1 VKGLPASRNGSLQ
14 GPSELPMAVELRDLL
29 LTSIHQ
35 NASDL
40 HLTNAM
46 PPVLRIDGQ
55 LVPLAGDAFT
65 EEALKKMI
73 YACLS
78 DTQKVQFEEEK
89 ELDFSLAMM
98 GLDRFRVNVHQQRG
112 CVEAAFRRIPLFIP
126 TIEDLQLPP
135 VVATLA
141 RKQNGLVLVTG
152 PTGMGKSTTL
162 AAMVQ
167 LVNTE
172 SKCLIMSIE
181 DPIEFLHTNKKAII
195 KQREVYKDT
204 HSFAEALKRCLRQD
218 PDVIVVGE
226 MRDLETISTV
236 LTAAET
242 GHLVLATLHT
252 PDAPQTIERIIDVFP
267 PYQQQQVRQQLA
279 SCLQGVISQRLMPR
293 ASGRGRALGLEV
305 MVATP
310 AIRNMIREQAIEQ
323 IPTAMQTGAQ
333 FGMKTMDR
341 SLKELVESGQIT
353 LDTALTHAKNV
364 DELRQFLKF
373 PR

>member
-1 VKGLPASRNGSLQ
+1 
-14 GPSELPMAVELRDLL
+14 MAIELRELL
-29 LTSIHQ
+29 LASISQ

-46 PPVLRIDGQ
+46 PPVLRIDGD
-55 LVPLAGDAFT
+55 LLSLPYDALN
-65 EEALKKMI
+65 EDSLKKMI
-73 YACLS
+73 YGILT
-78 DTQKVQFEEEK
+78 DTQKVQFEEQK
-89 ELDFSLAMM
+89 ELDFSLAMT

-112 CVEAAFRRIPLFIP
+112 SVEAAFRRIPLFIP
-126 TIEDLQLPP
+126 TVDDLQLPP
-135 VVATLA
+135 VIGTLA
-141 RKQNGLVLVTG
+141 RKTNGLVLVTG
-152 PTGMGKSTTL
+152 STGMGKSTTL

-167 LVNTE
+167 LINTE
-172 SKCLIMSIE
+172 KRCLVMSIE

-204 HSFAEALKRCLRQD
+204 HSFSEALKRCLRQD

-267 PYQQQQVRQQLA
+267 PYQQQLVRQQLA
-279 SCLQGVISQRLMPR
+279 SCLQGVVSQRLMPR
-293 ASGRGRALGLEV
+293 ASGKGRALGLEI

-310 AIRNMIREQAIEQ
+310 AIRNMIREEAVEQ

-341 SLKELVESGQIT
+341 SLKELVEAGHIS
-353 LDTALTHAKNV
+353 LDIALTNAKNV
-364 DELRQFLKF
+364 EELRQFLKF

>member
-1 VKGLPASRNGSLQ
+1 
-14 GPSELPMAVELRDLL
+14 MAVELRELL
-29 LTSIHQ
+29 LASISQ

-40 HLTNAM
+40 HLTNDM
-46 PPVLRIDGQ
+46 PPVLRIDGE
-55 LVPLAGDAFT
+55 LVPLKYEPMT
-65 EEALKKMI
+65 EESLKRMI
-73 YACLS
+73 YGALT

-89 ELDFSLAMM
+89 ELDFSLAMQ

-112 CVEAAFRRIPLFIP
+112 CVEAAFRRVPLFIP
-126 TIEDLQLPP
+126 SMEELKLPP
-135 VVATLA
+135 VLYTLA
-141 RKQNGLVLVTG
+141 RKPNGLVLVTG

-167 LVNTE
+167 LINTE
-172 SKCLIMSIE
+172 EHCLVMSIE

-279 SCLQGVISQRLMPR
+279 SCLQGVVSQRLMPR
-293 ASGRGRALGLEV
+293 ACGKGRALGLEI

-310 AIRNMIREQAIEQ
+310 AIRNMIREQAVEQ

-341 SLKELVESGQIT
+341 SLKELVETGQIS
-353 LDTALTHAKNV
+353 LDTALTNAKNIE
-364 DELRQFLKF
+364 ELRQFLKF
-373 PR
+373 PQTKG